1 MITEDKAIEIFC
13 LEERFSRLFNKMKEK
28 YSVIPSNPTKRR
40 CHLDSRILPLFVWIM
55 RKRSPVLSG
64 KCENG

>member
-28 YSVIPSNPTKRR
+28 CSVIPSNPTKRR
-40 CHLDSRILPLFVWIM
+40 CLCDSRMNAAEIIERLPNETM
-55 RKRSPVLSG
+55 CSCRPNNR
-64 KCENG
+64 

>member
-28 YSVIPSNPTKRR
+28 CSVIPSNPTKRR
-40 CHLDSRILPLFVWIM
+40 CLCDSRILPLFVWIM

>member
-28 YSVIPSNPTKRR
+28 YSISLSNPTKRR
-40 CHLDSRILPLFVWIM
+40 SLCDSRMNAAEIIECLPNETMCLC
-55 RKRSPVLSG
+55 RPNNR
-64 KCENG
+64 